1 MVQNCRTCYT
11 HAVARILV
19 VDDERD
25 VVTLL
30 RFLLQKDGH
39 EVVEA
44 FHGGEAL
51 AALGLEPASQASLP
65 DLMILDVMMPV
76 TDGYTVARRAA
87 EAERTRGLP
96 VLMLTAKGQ
105 TKELFET
112 LPNVAAVLEKPF
124 DPQRLREMVRSVL
137 KAR

>member
-11 HAVARILV
+11 PAVARILV

-39 EVVEA
+39 EVKEA

-51 AALGLEPASQASLP
+51 AALGLEPPSDAALP

-76 TDGYTVARRAA
+76 TDGYTVVRRAA
-87 EAERTRGLP
+87 EGERTRAVP
-96 VLMLTAKGQ
+96 ILMLTAKGQ
-105 TKELFET
+105 TKELFDT
-112 LPNVAAVLEKPF
+112 MPNVAAVLEKPF
-124 DPQRLREMVRSVL
+124 DPQRLREMVGSLL
-137 KAR
+137 KA